1 MQTYMYVL
9 EIWCDLNIIAC
20 FLKLKI
26 NLFNIESIFMKKVY
40 SNVVII
46 HYRRKRKKWQ
56 LME

>member
-1 MQTYMYVL
+1 MYL

-56 LME
+56 LMEQVA